1 MDFPDDRKLEQART
15 VVDAQEKKPS
25 IDARSLS
32 ALEEELTEAKNRY
45 SANGWKLRDALLYRT
60 RKLLKEKKRSDL
72 PKAELM
78 KFDRKHR
85 FQIEIFKAQYDR
97 SRFPKVQDKY
107 LMDDDKL
114 LLTFLDS
121 LKLTNLSTE
130 RLLTHNEWVRSKHR
144 RFSHA
149 GLKVAKATRTQ
160 LESTIDKQVFA
171 GKTFQVFR
179 MDGAPGTPVTG
190 TPVTQVGSEPEP
202 PATIFEKSMMVLFLI
217 LLSYSVFRF
226 RRFVR
231 EPPPPAAAVL
241 GVAAAEAAPPPPA
254 PLGAAEA
261 LPPLEDA
268 PPFVQASGDVVQDVP
283 PLGQRAA
290 GGWLGF
296 LSPRSGQGNRR
307 RGEAGGATPVPFPF
321 PSPRP

>member
-1 MDFPDDRKLEQART
+1 MDFPDDRELEQART
-15 VVDAQEKKPS
+15 VVDAQEKEPS

-114 LLTFLDS
+114 ILTFLDS

-130 RLLTHNEWVRSKHR
+130 RLLAHNEWVRSKHR

-149 GLKVAKATRTQ
+149 GLKLAKATRTQ
-160 LESTIDKQVFA
+160 IESTIDKQVFA

-202 PATIFEKSMMVLFLI
+202 PMTISEKSIMVLFLL
-217 LLSYSVFRF
+217 LLSYSVL
-226 RRFVR
+226 RFVR
-231 EPPPPAAAVL
+231 GPPAAAEEETETAGASVAEGGG
-241 GVAAAEAAPPPPA
+241 GVAAP
-254 PLGAAEA
+254 
-261 LPPLEDA
+261 DA
-268 PPFVQASGDVVQDVP
+268 PTL
-283 PLGQRAA
+283 PLGQRAS
-290 GGWLGF
+290 GF
-296 LSPRSGQGNRR
+296 FSLRTGPGNRR
-307 RGEAGGATPVPFPF
+307 RAERASPVPFQLP
-321 PSPRP
+321 